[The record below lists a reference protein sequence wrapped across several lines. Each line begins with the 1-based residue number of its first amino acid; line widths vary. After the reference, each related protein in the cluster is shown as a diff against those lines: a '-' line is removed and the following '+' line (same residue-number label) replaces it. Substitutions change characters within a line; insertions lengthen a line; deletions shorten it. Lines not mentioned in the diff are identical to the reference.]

1 MVLVDSPAL
10 SAVSDALALVP
21 KISGV
26 LVVGAL
32 GHTTRDAAHELRK
45 QLILARGNAL
55 GVVANFTPSERGY
68 RYYYGSPHPRIR
80 LPERLDGDAARR
92 LSLIAGMVL
101 TEVVLATDPRLGQV
115 SIALWAFVALGCLA
129 VAFGSRWRPRS

>member
-1 MVLVDSPAL
+1 MLPSGPAPPNPFELLESERMADVLEELQSRYDLVLLDSPAL

-21 KISGV
+21 KSSGV

-55 GVVANFTPSERGY
+55 GVVANFSASERGY
-68 RYYYGSPHPRIR
+68 RYYYGS
-80 LPERLDGDAARR
+80 
-92 LSLIAGMVL
+92 SS
-101 TEVVLATDPRLGQV
+101 ATQP
-115 SIALWAFVALGCLA
+115 A
-129 VAFGSRWRPRS
+129 